1 MLYCIDLAIVKGVL
15 LLTLVISRRF
25 MGLIE
30 KLSWHL
36 AQVSVVVASG
46 FWLLASGFYREVFYM
61 VASGRSET
69 ESNVANRSLI

>member
-1 MLYCIDLAIVKGVL
+1 LYCIDLAIVKGVL

-30 KLSWHL
+30 KLSWHP

-46 FWLLASGFYREVFYM
+46 FYREIFYM